1 MSSTSRTD
9 GDDTGPLVMGGPGRS
24 AEARVVEDFLTSAAT
39 APSGLVIEGDP
50 GIGKTTLWLSALDQ
64 ARERGFAVLAAR
76 ASATDSVLAYTS
88 LADLLADAGLDE
100 TPLPDPQRLA
110 IDRIL
115 LRASTEGQPTDQ
127 RTVAAA
133 FVSAIEILAEAS
145 PLLVAVDDLQ
155 WLDTSSAH
163 AIGFA
168 ARRATGHVGLLATF
182 RTNRHRDHP
191 PSWFAPPPPAELAR
205 IRLGPLS
212 IGAIHGAVS
221 RRLGRSLSRPQIS
234 RIHEVSAGNPFYAIE
249 LARTLLDQPPGSPMS
264 MPATLMDL
272 VHHRVGTLDPGVREA
287 LLAMACAGAPTIGD
301 IAYAIDDDAHHVV
314 GLLEV
319 AETQDIVE
327 IAGNRVHFTHPLLAR
342 GCYDDATPAQRRAM
356 HRRLAE
362 LVTEPEL
369 RARHLA
375 LSDPTGEPQTLD
387 ALDTAARR
395 ARRRGAPLAAAEL
408 LDMAIRLGGD
418 TPKRRIRSARNHL
431 DAGDSARARKLL
443 TETISALPPGGL
455 RAEVLHMLAVVSL
468 YDDSFVEA
476 ADLLQRALD
485 EVGDHL
491 PLRVQALVTL
501 AFTLLN
507 VGDMTAAL
515 ATVDQAVTAAELLG
529 HPQLLS
535 QALSMSVHLHFRR
548 GDGLDKHCLQRA
560 LELEDREAFM
570 PAALRPGVQNALLLG
585 WSGDLGHAYEQ
596 MTSWWRRCHERG
608 EEGELIHVAF
618 NTFQIEV
625 WRGNFTQA
633 NHLADDA
640 VESARQL
647 GGDLALGT
655 ALTMRATLAAYAG
668 DEQRAREDAAAALA
682 ASQRCGAHVLA
693 EWPIVSLGFLEV
705 SLGNHADALKTL
717 APLLSGFNTGPGG
730 TEISVASFL
739 PDAVEALIALGRF
752 DEADPLVAA
761 LERNGRRLDRAWMLA
776 VGARCRATLLAA
788 RGDLTA
794 ATAAAQTAMTEH
806 DRLPMPFERARTQLL
821 LGQLQRRQRQR
832 DAARANVV
840 AALSVF
846 DELDTPLWSAK
857 ARASLA
863 RFEVSAGPAKLLT
876 SGERR
881 VAELAASGMTNREV
895 AAALFIS
902 PKTVEV
908 HLTRAYR
915 KLDVHTRAE
924 LVRRIDR
931 LDV

>member
-1 MSSTSRTD
+1 MT
-9 GDDTGPLVMGGPGRS
+9 DTGRLVLGEPGRS
-24 AEARVVEDFLTSAAT
+24 TEARVVEDFLTSAST
-39 APSGLVIEGDP
+39 APSALVIEGDP

-64 ARERGFAVLAAR
+64 ARQRGFAVLAAR

-88 LADLLADAGLDE
+88 LADLLVRTGLDA

-115 LRASTEGQPTDQ
+115 LRANTDDQPTDQ

-133 FVSAIEILAEAS
+133 FVSAIQILAEAS
-145 PLLVAVDDLQ
+145 PVLVAVDDLQ
-155 WLDTSSAH
+155 WLDLSSAH

-168 ARRATGHVGLLATF
+168 ARRASGRVGMLATL
-182 RTNRHRDHP
+182 RTNSHRDRP
-191 PSWFAPPPPAELAR
+191 PSWFAPPPPAELTR

-212 IGAIHGAVS
+212 VGALHGAVS
-221 RRLGRSLSRPQIS
+221 RRLGRSLSRPQIA
-234 RIHEVSAGNPFYAIE
+234 RIYEVSAGNPFYAIE
-249 LARTLLDQPPGSPMS
+249 LARTLLDQPPGAQVS
-264 MPATLMDL
+264 MPATLMEL
-272 VHHRVGTLDPGVREA
+272 VHNRIGTLDPAVREA
-287 LLAMACAGAPTIGD
+287 LLAIACVGTPTIGD
-301 IAYAIDDDAHHVV
+301 VALAIGGDARHII

-319 AETQDIVE
+319 AEAQGIVE
-327 IAGNRVHFTHPLLAR
+327 ISGNRAQFTHPLLAR

-356 HRRLAE
+356 HRRLAA
-362 LVTEPEL
+362 LVAEPEL

-387 ALDTAARR
+387 ALDTAARM
-395 ARRRGAPLAAAEL
+395 ARRRGAPLAAAEF

-418 TPKRRIRSARNHL
+418 TLKRRIRSARNHL
-431 DAGDSARARKLL
+431 DAGDSARARTLL
-443 TETISALPPGGL
+443 TETIPALPPGGL

-476 ADLLQRALD
+476 ADLLERALG
-485 EVGDHL
+485 EVGDDL
-491 PLRVQALVTL
+491 PLRVQTLVTL

-515 ATVDQAVTAAELLG
+515 ATVDQAVTAAERLG

-535 QALSMSVHLHFRR
+535 QALSMSVHLRFRR
-548 GDGLDKHCLQRA
+548 GDGLDRDSLHRA
-560 LELEDREAFM
+560 LELEDRQAFM

-585 WSGDLGHAYEQ
+585 WSGDLDQAYEG
-596 MTSWWRRCHERG
+596 MTSWRRRCHERG

-625 WRGNFTQA
+625 WRGNFAEATR
-633 NHLADDA
+633 LADDA
-640 VESARQL
+640 MESALEL

-668 DEQRAREDAAAALA
+668 DEQRTRDEVAAALA
-682 ASQRCGAHVLA
+682 ASQRCGAQLLA
-693 EWPIVSLGFLEV
+693 QWPIVSLGFLEV
-705 SLGNHADALKTL
+705 SLGNHAAALKTL
-717 APLLSGFNTGPGG
+717 APLLSGFKTGPGG

-739 PDAVEALIALGRF
+739 PDAVEALIGLGSL
-752 DEADPLVAA
+752 DEAEPLVAA

-776 VGARCRATLLAA
+776 VGARCRAMLLGAQ
-788 RGDLTA
+788 GDLVA

-821 LGQLQRRQRQR
+821 LGQLQRRQRHR
-832 DAARANVV
+832 DAARANVD
-840 AALSVF
+840 AALRVF

-857 ARASLA
+857 ARESSA
-863 RFEVSAGPAKLLT
+863 RSDVSAGPANPLT
-876 SGERR
+876 AGERR

-908 HLTRAYR
+908 HLSHVYR
-915 KLDVHTRAE
+915 KLDVRTRAE
-924 LVRRIDR
+924 LVRRIDQ
-931 LDV
+931 LG

>member
-1 MSSTSRTD
+1 VT
-9 GDDTGPLVMGGPGRS
+9 DTGRLVVGEPGRS
-24 AEARVVEDFLTSAAT
+24 TEARVVEDFLASAST
-39 APSGLVIEGDP
+39 APSALVIEGDP

-64 ARERGFAVLAAR
+64 ARERGFTVLAAR

-88 LADLLADAGLDE
+88 LADLLADAGLDA

-115 LRASTEGQPTDQ
+115 LRANTDDQPTDQ

-133 FVSAIEILAEAS
+133 FVSVIQILAEAS
-145 PLLVAVDDLQ
+145 PVLVAVDDLQ
-155 WLDTSSAH
+155 WLDLSSAH

-168 ARRATGHVGLLATF
+168 ARRATGRVGMLATF
-182 RTNRHRDHP
+182 RTNSHRDRP
-191 PSWFAPPPPAELAR
+191 PSWFAPPPPAELTR

-212 IGAIHGAVS
+212 VVALHTAVS
-221 RRLGRSLSRPQIS
+221 RRLGRSLSRPQMS
-234 RIHEVSAGNPFYAIE
+234 RIYQLSAGNPFYAIE
-249 LARTLLDQPPGSPMS
+249 LARTLLDQPPGTQVS

-272 VHHRVGTLDPGVREA
+272 VDNRIGTLDAAVRDA
-287 LLAMACAGAPTIGD
+287 LLATACVGAPTIGD
-301 IAYAIDDDAHHVV
+301 VAHAIGGDAQHVV
-314 GLLEV
+314 GLLEI
-319 AETQDIVE
+319 AETQGVIE
-327 IAGNRVHFTHPLLAR
+327 IFGNRVQFTHPLLAR
-342 GCYDDATPAQRRAM
+342 GCYDDASPAHRRAM

-395 ARRRGAPLAAAEL
+395 ARRRGAPLAAAEF

-431 DAGDSARARKLL
+431 DAGDSARARTLL

-455 RAEVLHMLAVVSL
+455 RAEALHMLAVVSL

-476 ADLLQRALD
+476 ADLLKRALG
-485 EVGDHL
+485 EGGDHL
-491 PLRVQALVTL
+491 PLRVQTLVTL

-515 ATVDQAVTAAELLG
+515 ATVDQAVTAAERLG

-535 QALSMSVHLHFRR
+535 QALSMSVHLQFRH
-548 GDGLDKHCLQRA
+548 GDGLDQHSLQRA
-560 LELEDREAFM
+560 LELEDRQAFM
-570 PAALRPGVQNALLLG
+570 PAALRPGVQHALLLG
-585 WSGDLGHAYEQ
+585 WSGDLDRAYEE
-596 MTSWWRRCHERG
+596 MTSWGRRCRERG

-625 WRGNFTQA
+625 WRGSFTEA
-633 NHLADDA
+633 TLLADDA
-640 VESARQL
+640 MESALQL

-655 ALTMRATLAAYAG
+655 ALTMRTTLAAYAG
-668 DEQRAREDAAAALA
+668 DEQRARDDVAAALA
-682 ASQRCGAHVLA
+682 ASQRCGAQVLA
-693 EWPIVSLGFLEV
+693 QWPIVSLGFLEV
-705 SLGNHADALKTL
+705 SLGNYAAALKTL
-717 APLLSGFNTGPGG
+717 APQLSRFNTGPGA
-730 TEISVASFL
+730 TEISVAGFL
-739 PDAVEALIALGRF
+739 PDAVEALIGLGRF
-752 DEADPLVAA
+752 DEAEPLVAA

-776 VGARCRATLLAA
+776 VGARCRAMLLAA
-788 RGDLTA
+788 QGDLA
-794 ATAAAQTAMTEH
+794 EATAAAHTAMAEH

-821 LGQLQRRQRQR
+821 LGQLQRRQRRR
-832 DAARANVV
+832 DAASANVG
-840 AALSVF
+840 AALAVF
-846 DELDTPLWSAK
+846 DQLDTPLWSAK

-863 RFEVSAGPAKLLT
+863 RSDISAGPAKLLT
-876 SGERR
+876 AGERR

-908 HLTRAYR
+908 HLTHIYR
-915 KLDVHTRAE
+915 KLDVRTRAE
-924 LVRRIDR
+924 LVRRIDQ
-931 LDV
+931 LDL